1 MQEAIIIIAPAV
13 LGLIIGSFLNVCIAR
28 VPAGQSV
35 VKPRSRCPSCGKLIR
50 FYDNIPVLSFLML
63 GGKCRSC
70 SCRISFRYPVIE
82 LLTGA
87 LTWLFFWK
95 WVSSPIWMTAALLA
109 VYVLIVIAVIDL
121 ETMLIA
127 DLFSF
132 LLGAIGLAAS
142 LVNPYFHGGVSDRLL
157 AAAGGLLFGAGV
169 IWAMAWLG
177 KKIYKMDA
185 VGEGDIFLM
194 GGLGALLGWQG
205 VVSTLVMGAFFGSVY
220 GVGLMLMK
228 KAGRRDHMPF
238 GPFLALGGVI
248 NLYSLVSPAW
258 FLFF

>member
-1 MQEAIIIIAPAV
+1 MQEAILLAAPAV

-28 VPAGQSV
+28 VPAGRSV
-35 VKPRSRCPSCGKLIR
+35 VRPHSCCPSCGAPIR
-50 FYDNIPVLSFLML
+50 FYDNIPVFSFLLL
-63 GGKCRSC
+63 GGRCRSC
-70 SCRISFRYPVIE
+70 RARISFRYPLVE

-87 LTWLFFWK
+87 LTWVFFWK
-95 WVSSPIWMTAALLA
+95 WSASPLWLAAALLS
-109 VYVLIVIAVIDL
+109 VYILLVVAAIDL

-127 DLFSF
+127 DIFSF
-132 LLGAIGLAAS
+132 LLGAIGLAAA
-142 LVNPYFHGGVSDRLL
+142 LVNPYFGGGAGERLL
-157 AAAGGLLFGAGV
+157 SSAGGMAFGAGT

-177 KKIYKMDA
+177 RKIYKMDA
-185 VGEGDIFLM
+185 VGDGDIFLM

-205 VVSTLVMGAFFGSVY
+205 VISTLVMGAFFGSVY
-220 GVGLMLMK
+220 GIGLMLAK

-248 NLYSLVSPAW
+248 NLYSLVSPAS